1 MSLQSATLAAH
12 QNAER
17 TEFAREMMSGNMSEE
32 KYKTFLQLALK
43 NKHKIKH
50 TNNGEIILTKESS

>member
-32 KYKTFLQLALK
+32 KYKTFP
-43 NKHKIKH
+43 
-50 TNNGEIILTKESS
+50 